1 MKGRIF
7 YRLLLLF
14 VIPGIGQAQVY
25 QSAFGF
31 TTEISD
37 DWLIVSRETLSN
49 NPDLLNFEAPGM
61 KGMDKSLVSQI
72 KQMAASG
79 KFELLYYA
87 NNDPDF
93 KDNINLFISSNTRSN
108 LKTAQAQLCG
118 SLQSEIRNAYNRSEH
133 TEVYGCELARIY
145 DVDTISY
152 AFDGA
157 VIGSRSFGFLFNS
170 NSGSITLTITCKNSK
185 CKEVTTAAQSLFEN
199 IRF

>member
-1 MKGRIF
+1 MKVTRF
-7 YRLLLLF
+7 YLALLLF
-14 VIPGIGQAQVY
+14 IPGLAQAQVY

-37 DWLIVSRETLSN
+37 DWLIVSRESLSN
-49 NPDLLNFEAPGM
+49 SPDLLNFESAGM
-61 KGMDKSLVSQI
+61 QGMDQSILAQI

-79 KFELLYYA
+79 KFELLYYG

-93 KDNINLFISSNTRSN
+93 KDNINLFISNPAKTDLSAVESQFCSN
-108 LKTAQAQLCG
+108 LPAD
-118 SLQSEIRNAYNRSEH
+118 IRNAYNRSEFAQ
-133 TEVYGCELARIY
+133 VYGCERALLYA
-145 DVDTISY
+145 VETISY

-157 VIGSRSFGFLFNS
+157 VPGSRSFGFLFNS

-185 CKEVTTAAQSLFEN
+185 CGEVTAAAQELFQN